1 MVDREKHVQHWCEGA
16 VESWRDSEAPLQ
28 ARRFTFAAF
37 AFHLALEKELKARV
51 VAQTGSIP
59 PRIHNLV
66 RLAELAGLA
75 LSDEQKALLA
85 ELNMYQMV
93 GHYQDLNRAA
103 PNKEQVMRDFARA
116 QEFFKWLH
124 RQ

>member
-1 MVDREKHVQHWCEGA
+1 
-16 VESWRDSEAPLQ
+16 
-28 ARRFTFAAF
+28 
-37 AFHLALEKELKARV
+37 V

-66 RLAELAGLA
+66 RLAERAGLA

-93 GHYQDLNRAA
+93 GRYQDLNRAA